1 MRRAPNGSL
10 GPAAPQGA
18 GGRPASTAMVRHA
31 APREAPAQQRR
42 SLNCSSPWSPGFA
55 SGVALPWRRRPTQR
69 RLWCEADTAPRRLH
83 PPSYATP
90 APLVQHLA
98 AAFGHFGTVRDLVS
112 EEACV
117 PSRPASPRVA
127 STPLHPHHAPRPQPV
142 RAHRGRQRPRLLRV
156 FAPPRRREPV
166 RGLSLGAAPH
176 DGAPSPYAERNSP
189 SWAAFGPVAP
199 CHDLTCGASR
209 CHARAD
215 HPLLLAGQGA
225 VLEARSVDGWTPL
238 HLACLAGATGAAQ
251 LLLDYGAVCGPESR
265 PGPGA
270 DLPRPTPA
278 AQRPSRPGMPTEF
291 SPRRHARPGAA
302 GERM

>member
-1 MRRAPNGSL
+1 MRRAPNESL
-10 GPAAPQGA
+10 GPAAPRGA

-127 STPLHPHHAPRPQPV
+127 STPPPSPRPSSAASACSSRTSTPPTATGIRPSTSPRAGTRSLPRSSTARWSSFSV
-142 RAHRGRQRPRLLRV
+142 RRAQ
-156 FAPPRRREPV
+156 FAQ
-166 RGLSLGAAPH
+166 LG
-176 DGAPSPYAERNSP
+176 SI
-189 SWAAFGPVAP
+189 W
-199 CHDLTCGASR
+199 SR
-209 CHARAD
+209 
-215 HPLLLAGQGA
+215 
-225 VLEARSVDGWTPL
+225 RSVP
-238 HLACLAGATGAAQ
+238 
-251 LLLDYGAVCGPESR
+251 
-265 PGPGA
+265 
-270 DLPRPTPA
+270 
-278 AQRPSRPGMPTEF
+278 
-291 SPRRHARPGAA
+291 
-302 GERM
+302 